1 MYDEGP
7 PPPDFPVGGESSVH
21 RCALERPAVTQ
32 VEPPGKG
39 VRRRSSGTRGEGEA
53 GRQGAAALGVAAGPG
68 MGAGV
73 GLVVGVAASGRG
85 GVGEGAGGGE
95 AEAIPHY
102 QCMLHY

>member
-1 MYDEGP
+1 MKERRGA
-7 PPPDFPVGGESSVH
+7 PPPDLPDGGVSLLQRS
-21 RCALERPAVTQ
+21 ALSRPDGA
-32 VEPPGKG
+32 PGEQ
-39 VRRRSSGTRGEGEA
+39 SGE
-53 GRQGAAALGVAAGPG
+53 VAAGVG
-68 MGAGV
+68 VTAGV

>member
-7 PPPDFPVGGESSVH
+7 PPPDFPVGGESPVH

-39 VRRRSSGTRGEGEA
+39 VRRRSFGTRGEGEA

-73 GLVVGVAASGRG
+73 GLVVGRG
-85 GVGEGAGGGE
+85 PGTRESIVIRSTLG
-95 AEAIPHY
+95 IFSVTK
-102 QCMLHY
+102 